1 MERQLEAN
9 RLSCER
15 AMLFRITG
23 SRAPVDQRHVVASL
37 WMDPWVLSFDWATT
51 EVEADYFGPT
61 PEMIDMLE
69 SLRFHPAC
77 FAAMRTGETWSP

>member
-1 MERQLEAN
+1 
-9 RLSCER
+9 
-15 AMLFRITG
+15 
-23 SRAPVDQRHVVASL
+23 
-37 WMDPWVLSFDWATT
+37 MDPWVLSFDWATT